1 MSALD
6 ELGIAVQIRA
16 RPNEVDPAIPFADD
30 HTHASYDPHAVHL
43 FWRQLVSADR
53 SGAVPRSVDFRDC
66 STCNYV
72 TARAHRASIARDG
85 VYRLL

>member
-30 HTHASYDPHAVHL
+30 HTRLLRPPRRAPVLASTRVGRPL
-43 FWRQLVSADR
+43 WSRPEISRFF
-53 SGAVPRSVDFRDC
+53 G
-66 STCNYV
+66 
-72 TARAHRASIARDG
+72 IARHAT
-85 VYRLL
+85 

>member
-30 HTHASYDPHAVHL
+30 HTHASYDPHAVQL
-43 FWRQLVSADR
+43 FLHTTYVAAADR
-53 SGAVPRSVDFRDC
+53 GKWD
-66 STCNYV
+66 
-72 TARAHRASIARDG
+72 RAALEGDSRRCDEK
-85 VYRLL
+85 R